1 MGAPSAPAQGEK
13 RSTRPHGWWAHNTS
27 GPPRWPPGARLA
39 HSPERVLNA
48 PSSPLFAN
56 APQKLYELAYS
67 YELHKVPKK
76 EERVLRPLGPDEMVA
91 FKDQAKTFA
100 NAAKTGWSAA
110 KEEVT
115 KLCGRGK

>member
-1 MGAPSAPAQGEK
+1 MTQQQ
-13 RSTRPHGWWAHNTS
+13 
-27 GPPRWPPGARLA
+27 A